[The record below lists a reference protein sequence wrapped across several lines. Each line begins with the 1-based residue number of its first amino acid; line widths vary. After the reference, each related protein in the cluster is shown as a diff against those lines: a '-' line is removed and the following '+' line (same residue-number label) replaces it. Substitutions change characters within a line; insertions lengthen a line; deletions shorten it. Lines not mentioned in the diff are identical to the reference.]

1 MSNLQRS
8 EFKVG
13 LFVFVPTVIIFLFVL
28 LKLGYSVA
36 STTMDVYLKIDSIT
50 SIKKG
55 TPVKIKGY
63 TMGRVVKIQPV
74 YKPALHFLATM
85 RINQDVVLF
94 ENCTAIIQ
102 NQNILGDP
110 VIELNNP
117 ERIGKPLLSGDVI
130 EGIEY
135 VSLESVMQDVHKL
148 LSTLTDTVGVFKQI
162 SLDSKHNIHAVISD
176 LSKTVKNV
184 NGILVNSQK
193 DIVEILGSFRKA
205 AKTMDE
211 ISKEL
216 KLNPVKF
223 LFKGKEE

>member
-1 MSNLQRS
+1 MVKLTRN
-8 EFKVG
+8 EFRVG
-13 LFVFVPTVIIFLFVL
+13 LFVFIPTLIIVLFVI

-36 STTMDVYLKIDSIT
+36 STTMDVYLKIDSIS

-63 TMGRVVKIQPV
+63 TMGRVVNIQPV

-85 RINQDVVLF
+85 RIKQDVVLF
-94 ENCTAIIQ
+94 ENCSAVIQ

-110 VIELNNP
+110 VIELSNP
-117 ERIGKPLLSGDVI
+117 ERIGLPLLSEDVI

-135 VSLESVMQDVHKL
+135 VSLESVMQDVHVL
-148 LSTLTDTVGVFKQI
+148 LTTLTNTVGVFKQI
-162 SLDSKHNIHAVISD
+162 SLDSKHDVHTLIAD

-184 NGILVNSQK
+184 NGILLSSQK
-193 DIVEILGSFRKA
+193 DIVQILGSFRET
-205 AKTMDE
+205 AKTMNE

-216 KLNPVKF
+216 KKHPVKF
-223 LFKGKEE
+223 LFKGKE